1 MCMHTH
7 THTNSTDPQVGQND
21 SRMWNKS
28 QTLKNIHSMLSIQKY
43 YSVQYHEHFIYSIV
57 DHLDTYLLY

>member
-1 MCMHTH
+1 M
-7 THTNSTDPQVGQND
+7 DPQVDQND

-43 YSVQYHEHFIYSIV
+43 YSVQYHKHFIYSIM